1 MLEGREVAA
10 AALPFHLHADLIR
23 RRRSAKH
30 MHASTETDRQGEW
43 LLHADVLL
51 YSHRRMMCLPG

>member
-10 AALPFHLHADLIR
+10 AALPFHLHADLI
-23 RRRSAKH
+23 RRSAKH